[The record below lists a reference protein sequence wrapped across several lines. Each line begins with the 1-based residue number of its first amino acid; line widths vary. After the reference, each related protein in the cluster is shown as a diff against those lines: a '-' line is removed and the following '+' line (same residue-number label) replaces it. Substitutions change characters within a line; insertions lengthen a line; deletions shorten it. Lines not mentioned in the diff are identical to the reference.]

1 MSYLNPSPI
10 VIGDRTDFPK
20 MPAADSERLTFCRV
34 NLSGT
39 LSVKM
44 L

>member
-10 VIGDRTDFPK
+10 VIGDRTDFPEK
-20 MPAADSERLTFCRV
+20 ALAADSERLRFCRV
-34 NLSGT
+34 NLGT
-39 LSVKM
+39 FSVKM